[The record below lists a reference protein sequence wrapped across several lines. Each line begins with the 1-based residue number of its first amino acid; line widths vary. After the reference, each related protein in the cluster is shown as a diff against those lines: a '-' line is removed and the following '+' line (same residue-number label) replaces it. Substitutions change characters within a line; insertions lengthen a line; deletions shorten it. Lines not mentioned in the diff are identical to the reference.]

1 MALLYAQPDV
11 TRQHILLCASHQ
23 FEEGDVQHWWH
34 PPVGRGVRTRCSDDF
49 VWLPFVTSRYILA
62 TGDSELLNVK
72 VPYLQGRQLN
82 HNEESYYDLPVVD
95 DREATVYEH
104 CKKSIIH
111 AFRYGEHGL
120 PLMGSG
126 DWNDGM
132 NLVGIQGKG
141 ESVWLAFFIYDALNR
156 FIKLAELQHD
166 QTFADQC
173 RHHASRLK
181 QNINEH
187 GWDDAWY
194 LRAYFDDGTPLGSK
208 SSEECKIDSIS
219 QSWSVLSDAGDT
231 SRSLRSMKAVETLLI
246 REEDKLIQLLDPPF
260 DKAIMDPG
268 YIKGYVPGVRENGG
282 QYTHAAIWIAM
293 AFAKLRDQDKTETLL
308 RILSPIHHSDESSK
322 LQKYK
327 VEPYVMPA
335 DIYGVDPH
343 TGRGGW
349 TWYTGSAGWMYQFVL
364 ESMLGFSKTGDT
376 LRINSCIPKSWK
388 SFQITYRHMKTEYSI
403 EVIRIADGH
412 RVSYN
417 VDGIIFD
424 DGIPLLDDGK
434 DHKVTVELR

>member
-1 MALLYAQPDV
+1 
-11 TRQHILLCASHQ
+11 
-23 FEEGDVQHWWH
+23 
-34 PPVGRGVRTRCSDDF
+34 
-49 VWLPFVTSRYILA
+49 
-62 TGDSELLNVK
+62 
-72 VPYLQGRQLN
+72 
-82 HNEESYYDLPVVD
+82 
-95 DREATVYEH
+95 
-104 CKKSIIH
+104 
-111 AFRYGEHGL
+111 
-120 PLMGSG
+120 
-126 DWNDGM
+126 
-132 NLVGIQGKG
+132 
-141 ESVWLAFFIYDALNR
+141 VWLAFFIYDALNT

-424 DGIPLLDDGK
+424 DGIPILDDGK